1 MLRQN
6 SLFVQLELLFFC
18 KFQVERELT
27 SSKDQLSKQQNQ
39 LKESRN
45 EKIRV
50 VKGKSRAGSA
60 RDDLGPTI
68 STTAALIRESI
79 DQKDIIEG
87 VPTSEAL
94 LATQATFSQEE
105 LSYNRR
111 GPIAL
116 IENGTLDYESG

>member
-1 MLRQN
+1 M
-6 SLFVQLELLFFC
+6 
-18 KFQVERELT
+18 K
-27 SSKDQLSKQQNQ
+27 
-39 LKESRN
+39 
-45 EKIRV
+45 V
-50 VKGKSRAGSA
+50 VKAKGRKVGH
-60 RDDLGPTI
+60 RDNLGPTI
-68 STTAALIRESI
+68 STTAALLRESI
-79 DQKDIIEG
+79 DQGDIIEN

>member
-1 MLRQN
+1 M
-6 SLFVQLELLFFC
+6 
-18 KFQVERELT
+18 
-27 SSKDQLSKQQNQ
+27 
-39 LKESRN
+39 
-45 EKIRV
+45 
-50 VKGKSRAGSA
+50 KGKSRTVNA

-68 STTAALIRESI
+68 STTAALLRENI

-116 IENGTLDYESG
+116 VENGTLDYESG